1 MTFLLFTVDSDS
13 NIIDLN
19 AFSVNMLF
27 VSSPA
32 LSVQLLLYILLGDYI
47 GFKNKNTQGQTRN
60 QINYTAA

>member
-19 AFSVNMLF
+19 AFRVNMLF

-32 LSVQLLLYILLGDYI
+32 LSVQLLLYILLGDYV
-47 GFKNKNTQGQTRN
+47 GFKNKNIQGQTTN

>member
-19 AFSVNMLF
+19 AFRVNMLF

-32 LSVQLLLYILLGDYI
+32 LSVQLLLYILLGDYV
-47 GFKNKNTQGQTRN
+47 GFKNKNIQGQTTN
-60 QINYTAA
+60 QINCTAA

>member
-1 MTFLLFTVDSDS
+1 
-13 NIIDLN
+13 
-19 AFSVNMLF
+19 MLF